1 MRMTRKWRLV
11 RTAFIIVGGWLVIE
25 IAQNLWW
32 TSEGYCWGDA
42 VKCVGGL

>member
-11 RTAFIIVGGWLVIE
+11 RTALIIVAVWLVIE
-25 IAQNLWW
+25 IAKNLWW

-42 VKCVGGL
+42 AKCVGGM